1 LISGKYLRLFINLKM
16 VTLTFLFEWYIK
28 KQLF

>member
-16 VTLTFLFEWYIK
+16 VTLTFLFEW
-28 KQLF
+28 